1 MAALVEASQEISW
14 QDLIE
19 DSIGFSFFLSL
30 SVYDSLCTVLCS
42 RICSWHYAHSLN
54 QHPADYIY
62 IYIFIIS
69 THTHIYIDNIINR
82 RTILPP
88 GITSCCPASF
98 TGLIWHAARCWMC
111 PACLVS
117 NGSPG
122 GLTLQEEVRPVVLHI
137 VARLAQYLHSDVETT
152 EGLQMIMLKYAEIV
166 QVEESCYSRSD
177 TLWQRPSHQRWSK
190 LVWTIEVPHHKSWQ
204 DIAQIAQIACFSKHC
219 IWNWWAEA

>member
-30 SVYDSLCTVLCS
+30 SLSMILFVRFCALESVLDTMH
-42 RICSWHYAHSLN
+42 IHWIN
-54 QHPADYIY
+54 IQQI

-69 THTHIYIDNIINR
+69 IHTHIYIDNIINR
-82 RTILPP
+82 RTTLPP